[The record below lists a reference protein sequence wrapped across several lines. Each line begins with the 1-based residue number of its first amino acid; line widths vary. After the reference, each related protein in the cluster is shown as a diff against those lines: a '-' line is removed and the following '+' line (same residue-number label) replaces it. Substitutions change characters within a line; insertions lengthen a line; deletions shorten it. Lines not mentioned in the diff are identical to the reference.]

1 MGLGGGGTAGHTARV
16 RGGTRG
22 RSVHAWLNTC
32 IKLNKY
38 VPKIILQ
45 ILRSIKKCC
54 FKN

>member
-16 RGGTRG
+16 RTRG